1 MAKRFDIRVVSI
13 EKNPESV
20 AIATENIRAAGLE
33 GQVEIV
39 EGDIFRFD
47 AISEQFDYVLAEAI
61 LTMQSQE
68 AKIKILQGVRDRLK
82 PEGKFFCFSD
92 LSRALS
98 ISSILNLPSRL
109 DSRKKSNQQQESNS
123 IHYESSRTQSLP
135 RSLSQPEPANEY
147 HDLGSAWNWEK

>member
-1 MAKRFDIRVVSI
+1 MAKRFDVRVVGI

-33 GQVEIV
+33 GQVKIV

-82 PEGKFFCFSD
+82 PEGKFLFF
-92 LSRALS
+92 
-98 ISSILNLPSRL
+98 
-109 DSRKKSNQQQESNS
+109 
-123 IHYESSRTQSLP
+123 
-135 RSLSQPEPANEY
+135 
-147 HDLGSAWNWEK
+147 GS